1 MPMSEIPDSRA
12 HHFQTVARIAQAGTL
27 LSLAALS
34 LLALRSGSW
43 QLWATVAI
51 TLILFLLT
59 DLSIFLARQGHV
71 LLAPWLLFVSGEL
84 AFLAG
89 GALVANMGWML
100 GLTLLALISSMSTL
114 LLPRPQRLPAIG
126 TALLT
131 AILLLGL
138 DALAPAYRLAVPT
151 GIQVYLFVLFA
162 IVGFSYLVYY
172 AQVVNPSLRARLLAV
187 LLALTLL
194 PLGLVSFI
202 ALRTLENR
210 LRENISF
217 QLQAASR
224 LSAQQV
230 DEFIGS
236 TLNSVKTYAQ
246 LPEVVEF
253 LKTLPNDPERESM
266 FRELQQT
273 LVTLSRLD
281 PVNIISYGVLDRSG
295 TDVADSVFVNIGSS
309 EADKDYFLQPLQTSQ
324 PYVSYVN
331 ARTNTLTFSA
341 PVRDERGVVLGVL
354 RVHYNAVVLQQLVVR
369 NKELAG
375 PASFAVLV
383 DEDGIIL
390 AHGDNSA
397 ANFKLLAPVSPSAFE
412 SFQAIGRLSSG
423 TMEQLSLNLPN
434 LLPLLQKGT
443 QELITSEIH
452 PLALHPEVIVA
463 QPLLNRPWT
472 LFYAQQE
479 RFFSAPLRRQF
490 LLFSVLALMTALA
503 SAFISLTLSERL
515 LQPIA
520 LLTQAARR
528 VQEGDFNVQVALERR
543 DESGLL
549 ATAFNTMTAYI
560 RDLVA
565 SLEARVAERTRELE
579 ERSRALQYTA
589 EIGSAIASTLD
600 PQQLARQ
607 AVELIQKRFGLYY
620 VGLFEVDG
628 SGEWA
633 ELRAGTGEAGQKML
647 ARGHRIRI
655 GTGMVGWSIANNQ
668 ARIAQ
673 QAELDEVRLRTPE
686 LPETRSEAAIPLRSR
701 GQVLGALS
709 IQSDQPNAFTP
720 ENLAIFQILAEQL
733 GTALDN
739 AYLYTESQETLRSL
753 ERAYAERT
761 RIEWREALRRLRAPL
776 AFRSAARGSIPVA
789 PLQAS
794 DASRALTTGEIVIE
808 TDLQS
813 PGGRYFISV
822 PIKIRGH
829 VIGLMRTYKSAERG
843 PWSEEEIN
851 ALRIIAEQVG
861 AALETARLYG
871 DSQRRAERER
881 LLAEITTKIRSVSD
895 PQAMIQTTLDTLRQ
909 ALGVKEVHL
918 IPAETDDRE
927 DQA

>member
-1 MPMSEIPDSRA
+1 MPMSEISESRVKS
-12 HHFQTVARIAQAGTL
+12 FQTVARIAQVGTL

-43 QLWATVAI
+43 QLWGTVAV
-51 TLILFLLT
+51 TLLLLLLT
-59 DLSIFLARQGHV
+59 DFSIFLARQGHSI
-71 LLAPWLLFVSGEL
+71 LAPWLLLLSGEL

-89 GALVANMGWML
+89 GALIANMGWML
-100 GLTLLALISSMSTL
+100 GLAILALVSSMSPL
-114 LLPRPQRLPAIG
+114 LLPREQRLPAIG
-126 TALLT
+126 TAILT
-131 AILLLGL
+131 AALLMGL
-138 DALAPAYRLAVPT
+138 DVLAPTYRLTVPT
-151 GIQVYLFVLFA
+151 AIQAYLFFLFSV
-162 IVGFSYLVYY
+162 VGFLYLLYY
-172 AQVVNPSLRARLLAV
+172 AQVVNPSLRARLLVA
-187 LLALTLL
+187 LLGLTLF

-202 ALRTLENR
+202 TLRSLENR

-217 QLQAASR
+217 QLRAASR
-224 LSAQQV
+224 LSAEQV
-230 DEFIGS
+230 DEFIAS
-236 TLNSVKTYAQ
+236 TLNNVKTYAQ
-246 LPEVVEF
+246 LPELIEF
-253 LKTLPNDPERESM
+253 LESSPDSPDRKNI
-266 FRELQQT
+266 FKELQQT

-281 PVNIISYGVLDRSG
+281 TVNILSYGLLDRSG
-295 TDVADSVFVNIGSS
+295 LNVADSIFLNIGSN
-309 EADKDYFLQPLQTSQ
+309 EADKDYFLRPLQTGQ
-324 PYVSYVN
+324 PYVSFVN
-331 ARTNTLTFSA
+331 ARTNTITFSA
-341 PVRDERGVVLGVL
+341 PVRDERGNVWGVL
-354 RVHYNAVVLQQLVVR
+354 RVHYNAGVLQQLMFK

-383 DEDGIIL
+383 DENGIVL
-390 AHGDNSA
+390 AHGDNST
-397 ANFKLLAPVSPSAFE
+397 ANFKLLAPLSQTQLEAFQ
-412 SFQAIGRLSSG
+412 SSGRLPQG
-423 TMEQLSLNLPN
+423 TTKQLSMNLPN

-443 QELITSEIH
+443 SEFVISEIH
-452 PLALHPEVIVA
+452 PLPLHPEVIIA
-463 QPLLNRPWT
+463 QPLRHRPWT

-479 RFFSAPLRRQF
+479 SFFSAPLRRQF
-490 LLFSVLALMTALA
+490 LLFSALALVTALT

-520 LLTQAARR
+520 FLTQAARR
-528 VQEGDFNVQVALERR
+528 VQEGDFNVQVTSQRR

-560 RDLVA
+560 RDLVS

-607 AVELIQKRFGLYY
+607 AVEMIRERFGLYY

-633 ELRAGTGEAGQKML
+633 DLRAGTGEAGQKML

-655 GTGMVGWSIANNQ
+655 GTGMIGWSIANNQ

-709 IQSDQPNAFTP
+709 IQSDRPNAFTP
-720 ENLAIFQILAEQL
+720 ENLAVFQILAEQL

-761 RIEWREALRRLRAPL
+761 RIEWREALLRLRAPL
-776 AFRSAARGSIPVA
+776 AFRSTARGSIPTE

-794 DASRALTTGEIVIE
+794 DVGRALTTGEIVLE

-813 PGGRYFISV
+813 PGGRYFISL

-843 PWSEEEIN
+843 PWSEEEIS

-909 ALGVKEVHL
+909 ALGVKEVRL
-918 IPAETDDRE
+918 IPAETNDGE
-927 DQA
+927 NQA